1 VTSRPSSLGDWGLG
15 AQTARRRLHKFAH
28 QHSVPK
34 RKETPTLKGKRRGHE
49 LASEQGHPGGLLSA
63 GGGASHGM
71 KIRGLRSRFPQWK
84 SPGQRGPGLSQQ
96 NPLGSHAGV
105 TRSLIPIQPRVPV
118 YAWRRYTCYAGHAT
132 PIVLHA
138 KFPA

>member
-1 VTSRPSSLGDWGLG
+1 MTSRPSSLGDEGLG
-15 AQTARRRLHKFAH
+15 AQTAGRRLHKFAY

-49 LASEQGHPGGLLSA
+49 LASDQRHPGGSA

-84 SPGQRGPGLSQQ
+84 SPGQRGGLSKQ

-105 TRSLIPIQPRVPV
+105 TRSLIPIQPRAHV
-118 YAWRRYTCYAGHAT
+118 YAWRRDACYAGHAT
-132 PIVLHA
+132 LIVLHA